1 MSKIAITKKDII
13 WSYVAQFFNIG
24 SGLITLPLILH
35 MLSSAEIGMNY
46 LMITIS
52 TMVGLLDFGFAP
64 QFARNITYVF
74 AGAHEL
80 RKEGVAEAQDVIDY
94 ELLANMIGVAKRV
107 YTILALVTL
116 ILMVSVGTWYIY
128 YVTDGFTNVHNSLYI
143 WLLYS
148 LSVFF
153 NIYYVYYS
161 SLLMGRGMVMEAK
174 KAMIAQKMSYLVL
187 TFTLLLSGLGLLGVV
202 IANIISPFV
211 GRYLSYR
218 YFYNHEMRENLSSVA
233 KDVKKQTQLFK
244 TIWYNSKKLG
254 LVFLGSYAINKL
266 GMFFAGLYL
275 SLEEVASYGLM
286 IQLVSIISS
295 TAITVNTAIQP
306 QLAALRAEGEKQML
320 ITRFAFTMN
329 NFYILYFVGTAFL
342 FFYGPWILSLIGSN
356 ALLPSGIIMFLYF
369 IVVLLEYNH
378 SAFATF
384 IVTSNNIP
392 FVESSLLSGG
402 AICLFSFL
410 SLQFTNL
417 GILGLVIVQGICQ
430 ATYSNWKWPYVVCKE
445 FHISFNQFLKIG
457 LYESLKRLKIYGK
470 SRN

>member
-1 MSKIAITKKDII
+1 
-13 WSYVAQFFNIG
+13 
-24 SGLITLPLILH
+24 

-128 YVTDGFTNVHNSLYI
+128 YVTQGFTNVHNSLYI

-174 KAMIAQKMSYLVL
+174 KAMIAQKLSYLIL
-187 TFTLLLSGLGLLGVV
+187 TFTLLLSGLGLMGVV
-202 IANIISPFV
+202 LANIISPFV
-211 GRYLSYR
+211 GRYLSFR
-218 YFYNHEMRENLSSVA
+218 YFYNHEMKENLSSVA

-306 QLAALRAEGEKQML
+306 QLAALRAEGEKQKL
-320 ITRFAFTMN
+320 ITRFAFAMN
-329 NFYILYFVGTAFL
+329 NFYILYIAGTTFL
-342 FFYGPWILSLIGSN
+342 FFCGPWILSLIGSN
-356 ALLPSGIIMFLYF
+356 ATLPSGIILFLYF
-369 IVVLLEYNH
+369 IVVLLENNH

-417 GILGLVIVQGICQ
+417 GILGLVMVQGICQ
-430 ATYSNWKWPYVVCKE
+430 AIYSNWKWPYVVCKE
-445 FHISFNQFLKIG
+445 FHISFNRFLKIG
-457 LYESLKRLKIYGK
+457 LDESLNRLKFYGK
-470 SRN
+470 FGN